1 MNELDELI
9 KDRKEKKRLMKK
21 DGDNSHELLAALY
34 GSPTHFITELLQNAE
49 DEGAKIVSFELTEN
63 ELIFSHDAPKLF
75 DFSDI
80 RAISNFGDNQEKKD
94 KPNAIGRFGIGFKS
108 VYSITDTPRIIS
120 SDFDITIID
129 YNIPERTNGH
139 LPEYFQGTKII
150 LPFKK
155 ESGKKARTIEIISKE
170 LSDLNLNYLLFLSN
184 IGMISWTTPQ
194 GSGVYERLS
203 NRKDKRFISLKS
215 SNKEIQY
222 FLLEKSVQIDSKNLN
237 IKLAFQLDETT
248 KRRIVPCDKS
258 PLFVFFPTEIE
269 TNLKFLVHAPFYTTP
284 ARESIQDNDSL
295 INIESDHRNEE
306 LKKELGKLI
315 SYSLSVFKKLKLLNV
330 DLLNVLPIDK
340 NLCYRSEI
348 YKELYNS
355 VKAELCS
362 PNQLLPNSNGG
373 YSSVNELL
381 LLGSSDLAD
390 LLTPKQ
396 AKKLFGRSSWVSN
409 KITND
414 KTKLLRDYLYY
425 DLQIPEYD
433 LTGFATKIDN
443 AFMTEQPDKW
453 LIQFYKVINK
463 APALW
468 RVGSKPSSNGIL
480 RSKPIIRVESNNG
493 IKQVIP
499 FKPNGKPNVFLPTKE
514 QSKYATVKNNIVK
527 NKDAR
532 KFLEDLGLTSP
543 DLFAEINEFILPKLR
558 EGNTYPEYFYDIKKL
573 LEAFQSQNHEKRK
586 RLIQDLKECAFI
598 LGYNPVTGET
608 KLLKYNCLYFS
619 NELLNIY
626 FDNNTEVFYVA
637 EEQYSLNPIEHSQLI
652 SLLKEIGVKST
663 LRRIDFDP
671 KLSWQE
677 KSNLRNGSSYSTEY
691 FCTDYKLDGLHE
703 FFSGEI
709 SIENSV
715 ALWKLL
721 AQCIIEIHPYNQRKF
736 FLGEYAFKFYSDYT
750 KNFDAHF
757 LKQLKNSDWLI
768 VDNEKYKPND
778 ISYSSLPEIYK
789 ENGSD
794 IRLLAE
800 ILNFKPDE
808 IKVIEEK
815 TGGKFLTKEQA
826 KEWEEFQRL
835 KAEQSNNTKDN
846 QQNQEQDD
854 EGFVPDMKPGE
865 VELNSKELEETD
877 TSIEF
882 NSNQGNTNTGV
893 NDENEENNENNAPK
907 NQDKN
912 DEKPKPSQKLLND
925 IGAWGQD
932 YVFRDLVKEFGT
944 DADTEIIDL
953 NTKGINGIGADFKVV
968 RGSEIIR
975 IIEVKSTTEKFGQ
988 PLSISGTQWEVARNF
1003 FKLNEGDKY
1012 WIYCVFNTGKE
1023 DAEIFKIK
1031 NPIQKWKEGKLLAHP
1046 VNFVVK

>member
-9 KDRKEKKRLMKK
+9 KDRKEKVRLMKK
-21 DGDNSHELLAALY
+21 DGDNSHKLLAALY

-49 DEGAKIVSFELTEN
+49 DEGAKNVSFELTEN

-108 VYSITDTPRIIS
+108 VYSITDIPRIIS
-120 SDFDITIID
+120 SGFDITIID
-129 YNIPERTNGH
+129 HNIPERTNGH
-139 LPEYFQGTKII
+139 LPEYFHGTKII

-155 ESGKKARTIEIISKE
+155 ESGKKERTIEIISKE

-184 IGMISWTTPQ
+184 IGTISWTTPQ

-215 SNKEIQY
+215 SNKEMQY

-355 VKAELCS
+355 IKAELCS

-373 YSSVNELL
+373 YSSVNELM

-514 QSKYATVKNNIVK
+514 HSKYATVKNNIVK
-527 NKDAR
+527 NREAR

-558 EGNTYPEYFYDIKKL
+558 EGNTYPDYFNDIKKL
-573 LEAFQSQNHEKRK
+573 LEAFQSQNQEKRK

-608 KLLKYNCLYFS
+608 KLLKYNALYFS
-619 NELLNIY
+619 NELLNTY
-626 FDNNTEVFYVA
+626 FDNNTEVFYIA
-637 EEQYSLNPIEHSQLI
+637 EEQYSLSPIELSQLI

-663 LRRIDFDP
+663 LWRIEYDP
-671 KLSWQE
+671 KFSWQE
-677 KSNLRNGSSYSTEY
+677 KSNLRNGSS
-691 FCTDYKLDGLHE
+691 CTYDIYCKDYKLDGLDE
-703 FFSGEI
+703 FLNSEI
-709 SIENSV
+709 TIQKSD

-721 AQCIIEIHPYNQRKF
+721 TQSALEIQNIYYQRKF
-736 FLGEYAFKFYSDYT
+736 FQGEYVYKYRTDHPVF
-750 KNFDAHF
+750 FDAYY

-778 ISYSSLPEIYK
+778 ISYSTLPEIYK

-808 IKVIEEK
+808 IRIIEEK
-815 TGGKFLTKEQA
+815 TGGKFISKDEYEKYKRWLS
-826 KEWEEFQRL
+826 
-835 KAEQSNNTKDN
+835 EQSNDLNDN
-846 QQNQEQDD
+846 EQKQEQDD

-877 TSIEF
+877 ISIEF
-882 NSNQGNTNTGV
+882 DSNQGNTNTGD
-893 NDENEENNENNAPK
+893 NDENEDNNENNTPK
-907 NQDKN
+907 NQNKN
-912 DEKPKPSQKLLND
+912 DEKPKPSQKFLND

-932 YVFRDLVKEFGT
+932 YVFRDLVKEFDA

-953 NTKGINGIGADFKVV
+953 NTKGIKGVGADFKVIRRGEIV
-968 RGSEIIR
+968 RIV
-975 IIEVKSTTEKFGQ
+975 EVKSTTEKFGQ
-988 PLSISGTQWEVARNF
+988 TLSISGTQWEVARNY

-1012 WIYCVFNTGKE
+1012 WIYCVFNTGRE

-1031 NPIQKWKEGKLLAHP
+1031 NPIQKWKDGKLLAHP

>member
-9 KDRKEKKRLMKK
+9 KDRKEKVRLMKK
-21 DGDNSHELLAALY
+21 DGDNSHKLLAALY

-155 ESGKKARTIEIISKE
+155 ESGKKERTIEIISKE

-184 IGMISWTTPQ
+184 IGTISWTTPQ

-203 NRKDKRFISLKS
+203 NLKDKRFISLKS

-248 KRRIVPCDKS
+248 KRKIVPCDKS

-284 ARESIQDNDSL
+284 ARENIQDNDSL
-295 INIESDHRNEE
+295 INIEADHRNEE

-315 SYSLSVFKKLKLLNV
+315 SYSLSVFKKLKILNV
-330 DLLNVLPIDK
+330 DLLNVLPIDR
-340 NLCYRSEI
+340 NLRSEI

-373 YSSVNELL
+373 FSSAKELM

-390 LLTPKQ
+390 LLTQKQ
-396 AKKLFGRSSWVSN
+396 AKKLFGRSSWVSK

-468 RVGSKPSSNGIL
+468 RVGSKPSNNGIL

-514 QSKYATVKNNIVK
+514 HSKYATVKNNIVK
-527 NKDAR
+527 NREAR

-558 EGNTYPEYFYDIKKL
+558 EGNTYPEYFHDFKKL
-573 LEAFQSQNHEKRK
+573 LEAFQSQNQEKRNK
-586 RLIQDLKECAFI
+586 LIQDLRECAFI

-608 KLLKYNCLYFS
+608 KLLKYNSLYFS

-626 FDNNTEVFYVA
+626 FDNNTKVFYVA

-663 LRRIDFDP
+663 LWRIEYDP

-677 KSNLRNGSSYSTEY
+677 KYNLRSGYS
-691 FCTDYKLDGLHE
+691 CTCDIYCKDYKLDGLDE
-703 FFSGEI
+703 FLNSEITIQKSG
-709 SIENSV
+709 
-715 ALWKLL
+715 ALLKLL
-721 AQCIIEIHPYNQRKF
+721 TQSALEIQNLYDQRKF
-736 FLGEYAFKFYSDYT
+736 FQGEYAYKFYSGYT
-750 KNFDAHF
+750 KYFDAHF

-778 ISYSSLPEIYK
+778 ISYSSLSEIYE

-808 IKVIEEK
+808 IKIIEEK
-815 TGGKFLTKEQA
+815 TGGKFISKEEYE
-826 KEWEEFQRL
+826 KYKRWL
-835 KAEQSNNTKDN
+835 SEQNNNLNDN
-846 QQNQEQDD
+846 EQKQEQED
-854 EGFVPDMKPGE
+854 EGFVPDFKSGE
-865 VELNSKELEETD
+865 VELNSKELEESD
-877 TSIEF
+877 ISIEF
-882 NSNQGNTNTGV
+882 NPNQGNTITGD
-893 NDENEENNENNAPK
+893 NDVNEENNENNTPK
-907 NQDKN
+907 NQNRN
-912 DEKPKPSQKLLND
+912 DEKQKPSQKLLNN

-932 YVFRDLVKEFGT
+932 YVFRDLKKDFEG
-944 DADTEIIDL
+944 DAAMEIIDL
-953 NTKGINGIGADFKVV
+953 NTKGIRGVGADFKVI
-968 RGSEIIR
+968 RGGEIIR
-975 IIEVKSTTEKFGQ
+975 IVEVKSTTEKFGQ
-988 PLSISGTQWEVARNF
+988 SLSISGKQWEVARNY
-1003 FKLNEGDKY
+1003 FKLNDGDKY
-1012 WIYCVFNTGKE
+1012 WIYCVFNTGRE
-1023 DAEIFKIK
+1023 DAEILKIK